1 MKTWNWLLW
10 VLAAFLAGGAAGI
23 YGNRAMV
30 QRKIREYG
38 EAPADLPRILT
49 ERMAKSLE
57 LTEEQSAAVLGVM
70 QEFDGEFQ
78 ALRAEHRAKVDE
90 ARGRLEERLEA
101 HLTEGQTA
109 KHRAKMAEIEARHQE
124 REQLRRAM
132 KGPPKAK

>member
-30 QRKIREYG
+30 QRKIRAYG
-38 EAPADLPRILT
+38 EAPADMPKVLT

-70 QEFDGEFQ
+70 QEFDAEFQ
-78 ALRAEHRAKVDE
+78 AMRAEHRAQVDE
-90 ARGRLEERLEA
+90 VRGRLEGRLEE
-101 HLTEGQTA
+101 HLTPEQTA
-109 KHRAKMAEIEARHQE
+109 KHRARMAEIEAKFKE

-132 KGPPKAK
+132 KAPPAK